1 MKKFWI
7 LNKIYIR
14 ELRAGGKLKILI
26 AILIFSV
33 IIIFHELGHFLL
45 AKRNGIKVTE
55 FSLGMGPRLLSTQ
68 KGETRYSLKIFPIGG
83 SCMMVGEDDD
93 DDSEGSFNKAS
104 VWARISVVAAGPIF
118 NFILAFVFAM
128 IITSVAGYDP
138 ARVLQVEENSPA
150 AKAGLQEGDIITEFQ
165 GRSIVLGRDLD
176 SYMMLHGLEDEEITL
191 TYKRNDEKKE
201 VSFEAYSEEKYM
213 LGFSYVPA
221 PDSAPEITQIVLN
234 GSMMEAGVQAGD
246 IIREINGE
254 AIETSQEL
262 QEYWEKNPLDGSEIS
277 LGIERDGEIQTLSLK
292 PQMTKQVDTGF
303 IYNLYREKTNFLGV
317 LRYSASE
324 VRYWISN
331 TVESLMMLIKGQFSV
346 NDLSGPVGI
355 IDVIGDS
362 YEEAKEEGS
371 VMVWLQMLYWAILL
385 SANLG
390 VMNLL
395 PIPALDGG
403 RLVFLIVEAVRK
415 KKLNP
420 NVEGMIHFAGFVLLM
435 LLMVFVMFNDFRRL

>member
-1 MKKFWI
+1 MKI
-7 LNKIYIR
+7 I
-14 ELRAGGKLKILI
+14 I
-26 AILIFSV
+26 ALLVFSV
-33 IIIFHELGHFLL
+33 IILFHELGHFLL

-68 KGETRYSLKIFPIGG
+68 KGETRYSLKLFPIGG

-165 GRSIVLGRDLD
+165 GRNIVLGRDLD
-176 SYMMLHGLEDEEITL
+176 SYMMLHGLEDEDITL
-191 TYKRNDEKKE
+191 TYKRDGKEKE

-213 LGFSYVPA
+213 LGFSYVPT
-221 PDSAPEITQIVLN
+221 PDGEPEVTQVVLN
-234 GSMMEAGVQAGD
+234 GAMMEAGVQAGD

-254 AIETSQEL
+254 AIETSQEI

-277 LGIERDGEIQTLSLK
+277 LGIERDGEVQTISLK
-292 PQMTKQVDTGF
+292 PQMTKQIDTGF
-303 IYNLYREKTNFLGV
+303 VYNLYREKTNFLGV

-331 TVESLMMLIKGQFSV
+331 TIESLMMLIKGQFSV

-362 YEEAKEEGS
+362 YEEAKEEGT

-403 RLVFLIVEAVRK
+403 RLVFLAVEAVRK
-415 KKLNP
+415 KKLDP
-420 NVEGMIHFAGFVLLM
+420 NVEGMIHFVGFVLLM

>member
-1 MKKFWI
+1 M
-7 LNKIYIR
+7 
-14 ELRAGGKLKILI
+14 KILI

-68 KGETRYSLKIFPIGG
+68 KGETRYSLKLFPIGG

-93 DDSEGSFNKAS
+93 DASEGSFNKAS

-165 GRSIVLGRDLD
+165 GRNIVLGRDLD
-176 SYMMLHGLEDEEITL
+176 SYMMLHGLEDEDITL
-191 TYKRNDEKKE
+191 TYKRDGKEKE

-213 LGFSYVPA
+213 LGFSYVPT
-221 PDSAPEITQIVLN
+221 PDGEPEVTQVVLN
-234 GSMMEAGVQAGD
+234 GAMMEAGVQAGD

-254 AIETSQEL
+254 AIETSQEI

-277 LGIERDGEIQTLSLK
+277 LGIERDGEVQTISLK
-292 PQMTKQVDTGF
+292 PQMTKQIDTGF
-303 IYNLYREKTNFLGV
+303 VYNLYREKTNFLGV

-331 TVESLMMLIKGQFSV
+331 TIESLMMLIKGQFSV

-362 YEEAKEEGS
+362 YEEAKEEGT

-403 RLVFLIVEAVRK
+403 RLVFLAVEAVRK
-415 KKLNP
+415 KKLDP
-420 NVEGMIHFAGFVLLM
+420 NVEGMIHFAGLVLLM

>member
-1 MKKFWI
+1 M
-7 LNKIYIR
+7 
-14 ELRAGGKLKILI
+14 KILI

-68 KGETRYSLKIFPIGG
+68 KGETRYSLKLFPIGG

-150 AKAGLQEGDIITEFQ
+150 AKAGLREGDIITEFQ
-165 GRSIVLGRDLD
+165 GRNIVLGRDLD
-176 SYMMLHGLEDEEITL
+176 SYMMLHGLEDEDITL
-191 TYKRNDEKKE
+191 TYKRDGKEKE

-213 LGFSYVPA
+213 LGFSYVPT
-221 PDSAPEITQIVLN
+221 PDGEPEVTQVVLN
-234 GSMMEAGVQAGD
+234 GAMMEAGVQAGD

-254 AIETSQEL
+254 AIETSQEI

-277 LGIERDGEIQTLSLK
+277 LGIERDGEVQTISLK
-292 PQMTKQVDTGF
+292 PQMTKQIDTGF
-303 IYNLYREKTNFLGV
+303 VYNLYREKTNFLGV

-331 TVESLMMLIKGQFSV
+331 TIESLMMLIKGQFSV

-362 YEEAKEEGS
+362 YEEAKEEGT

-403 RLVFLIVEAVRK
+403 RLVFLAVEAVRK
-415 KKLNP
+415 KKLDP

>member
-1 MKKFWI
+1 M
-7 LNKIYIR
+7 
-14 ELRAGGKLKILI
+14 KILI

-68 KGETRYSLKIFPIGG
+68 KGETRYSLKLFPIGG

-165 GRSIVLGRDLD
+165 GRNIVLGRDLD
-176 SYMMLHGLEDEEITL
+176 SYMMLHGLEDEDITL
-191 TYKRNDEKKE
+191 TYKRDGKEKE

-213 LGFSYVPA
+213 LGFSYVPT
-221 PDSAPEITQIVLN
+221 PDSEPEITQVVLN
-234 GSMMEAGVQAGD
+234 GAMMEAGVQAGD

-254 AIETSQEL
+254 AIETSQEI

-277 LGIERDGEIQTLSLK
+277 LGIERDGEVQTLSLK
-292 PQMTKQVDTGF
+292 PQMTKQIDTGF
-303 IYNLYREKTNFLGV
+303 VYNLYREKTNFLGV

-331 TVESLMMLIKGQFSV
+331 TIESLMMLIKGQFSV

-362 YEEAKEEGS
+362 YEEAKEEGT

-403 RLVFLIVEAVRK
+403 RLVFLAVEAVRK
-415 KKLNP
+415 KKLDP
-420 NVEGMIHFAGFVLLM
+420 NVEGMVHFAGFVLLM

>member
-1 MKKFWI
+1 M
-7 LNKIYIR
+7 
-14 ELRAGGKLKILI
+14 KILI

-68 KGETRYSLKIFPIGG
+68 KGETRYSLKLFPIGG

-165 GRSIVLGRDLD
+165 GRNIVLGRDLD
-176 SYMMLHGLEDEEITL
+176 SYMMLHGLEDEDITL
-191 TYKRNDEKKE
+191 TYKRDGKEKE

-213 LGFSYVPA
+213 LGFSYVPT
-221 PDSAPEITQIVLN
+221 PDGEPEVTQVVLN
-234 GSMMEAGVQAGD
+234 GAMMEAGVQAGD

-254 AIETSQEL
+254 AIETSQEI

-277 LGIERDGEIQTLSLK
+277 LGIERDGEVQTLSLK
-292 PQMTKQVDTGF
+292 PQMTKQIDTGF
-303 IYNLYREKTNFLGV
+303 VYNLYREKTNFLGV

-331 TVESLMMLIKGQFSV
+331 TIESLMMLIKGQFSV

-362 YEEAKEEGS
+362 YEEAKEEGT

-403 RLVFLIVEAVRK
+403 RLVFLAVEAVRK
-415 KKLNP
+415 KKLDP
-420 NVEGMIHFAGFVLLM
+420 NVEGMVHFAGFVLLM

>member
-1 MKKFWI
+1 M
-7 LNKIYIR
+7 
-14 ELRAGGKLKILI
+14 KILI

-68 KGETRYSLKIFPIGG
+68 KGETRYSLKLFPIGG

-165 GRSIVLGRDLD
+165 GRNIVLGRDLD
-176 SYMMLHGLEDEEITL
+176 SYMMLHGLEDEDITL
-191 TYKRNDEKKE
+191 TYKRDGKEKE

-213 LGFSYVPA
+213 LGFSYVPT
-221 PDSAPEITQIVLN
+221 PDGEPEVTQVVLN
-234 GSMMEAGVQAGD
+234 GAMMEAGVQVGD

-254 AIETSQEL
+254 AIETSQEI

-277 LGIERDGEIQTLSLK
+277 LGIERDGEVQTISLK
-292 PQMTKQVDTGF
+292 PQMTKQIDTGF
-303 IYNLYREKTNFLGV
+303 VYNLYREKTNFLGV
-317 LRYSASE
+317 LRYSTSE

-331 TVESLMMLIKGQFSV
+331 TIESLMMLIKGQFSV

-362 YEEAKEEGS
+362 YEEAKEEGT

-403 RLVFLIVEAVRK
+403 RLVFLAVEAVRK
-415 KKLNP
+415 KKLDP

>member
-1 MKKFWI
+1 M
-7 LNKIYIR
+7 
-14 ELRAGGKLKILI
+14 KILI

-68 KGETRYSLKIFPIGG
+68 KGETRYSLKLFPIGG

-93 DDSEGSFNKAS
+93 DDSEGSFNQAS

-128 IITSVAGYDP
+128 IITSMAGYDP

-165 GRSIVLGRDLD
+165 GRNIVLGRDLD
-176 SYMMLHGLEDEEITL
+176 SYMMLHGLKDEDITL
-191 TYKRNDEKKE
+191 TYKRDGEKKE
-201 VSFEAYSEEKYM
+201 ISFEAYSEDKYM
-213 LGFSYVPA
+213 LGFSYVPT
-221 PDSAPEITQIVLN
+221 PDSAPEITQVVLN
-234 GSMMEAGVQAGD
+234 GAMMEAGVQAGD

-254 AIETSQEL
+254 TIENSQEI

-292 PQMTKQVDTGF
+292 PQMTKQIDTGF
-303 IYNLYREKTNFLGV
+303 VYNLYREKTNFLGV

-331 TVESLMMLIKGQFSV
+331 TIESLMMLIKGQFSV

-362 YEEAKEEGS
+362 YEEAKEEGT

-403 RLVFLIVEAVRK
+403 RLVFLAVEAVRK
-415 KKLNP
+415 KKLDP
-420 NVEGMIHFAGFVLLM
+420 NIEGMVHFAGFVLLM
-435 LLMVFVMFNDFRRL
+435 LLMAFVMFNDFRKL